1 MSRTVLGIL
10 RAASQPGEPCVL
22 KQACERARV
31 TFRCESVNSADE
43 AVKYLS
49 GTGDYGNRERHPMPA
64 LVIVDLELNRG
75 EGYEALSWIRHHPR
89 LRYLPVVAISRSK
102 SQMDMKRAY
111 DLGASSYLLK
121 PVSFSGLVELVK
133 MIDRFWL
140 TLNQV
145 PRA

>member
-10 RAASQPGEPCVL
+10 RAANQPDEPCTL
-22 KQACERARV
+22 KRACERAKV

-43 AVKYLS
+43 AVRYLS
-49 GTGDYGNRERHPMPA
+49 GTGDYGHRERHPMPA
-64 LVIVDLELNRG
+64 LVMVDLDLDRS
-75 EGYEALSWIRHHPR
+75 EGYEALSWIRHDAR

-145 PRA
+145 PGA

>member
-1 MSRTVLGIL
+1 MSRTVLGVL
-10 RAASQPGEPCVL
+10 RAASQPDEPCVL
-22 KQACERARV
+22 KRARERAKV
-31 TFRCESVNSADE
+31 TLRCASVNSADE
-43 AVKYLS
+43 AVRYLS
-49 GTGDYGNRERHPMPA
+49 GTGDYGNRGRHPMPA
-64 LVIVDLELNRG
+64 LVMVDLDLDRS
-75 EGYEALSWIRHHPR
+75 EGYEALSWIRHHER

-145 PRA
+145 PVA

>member
-10 RAASQPGEPCVL
+10 RAASQPDEPCVL
-22 KQACERARV
+22 KRARERAKV
-31 TFRCESVNSADE
+31 TLRCASVNSAHE
-43 AVKYLS
+43 AVMYLS
-49 GTGDYGNRERHPMPA
+49 GTGHCGNRERHPMPA
-64 LVIVDLELNRG
+64 LVMVDLDLDRS
-75 EGYEALSWIRHHPR
+75 EGYEALSWIRHHAR

-145 PRA
+145 PVA